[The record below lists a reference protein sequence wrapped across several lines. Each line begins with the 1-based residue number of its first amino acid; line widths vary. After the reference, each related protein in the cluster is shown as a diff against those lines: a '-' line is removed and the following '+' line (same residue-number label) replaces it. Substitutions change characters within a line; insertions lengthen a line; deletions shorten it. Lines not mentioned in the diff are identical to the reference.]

1 MNPLLLDPTRT
12 SLLRK
17 QAINDLTRRYALLQ
31 RAVYELLVVEDA
43 LGLNEG
49 VVNAGAN
56 CGTGAGGFKPGNKCA
71 KGGGHVRTVGI
82 DFDSEVYHGTT
93 RKSAAAFAKG
103 MDLHE
108 LERSRTL
115 SEFGDVIYTAE
126 GRAPHQALMFSSG
139 KSEQGARTLV
149 ALRLKEGSQ
158 VLDLSVHMTRRPM
171 VGADKSVLEI
181 KDRPTF
187 TDDMAT
193 WLTERRA
200 SRGMKPLDLDTLSSA
215 TDPTHP
221 NFDVKEYSSILASY
235 AKDRGF
241 AAMRLADETIIVDR
255 SAIVG
260 ARKID
265 KKELTKLQHTV
276 ESTRHLRKKNH
287 LYTDE
292 AGIEYPVVNVV
303 TTFTGNARWSFL
315 TTPQKLEQFK
325 EWLNTQV
332 RANILSGNDLD
343 GDQWIAK
350 YTKTSYKRAA
360 NKAYDEVK
368 APLLRDKLDRYQG
381 GKAQFLERLE
391 SETHK
396 QQIKLLASRT
406 YDELAD
412 SVGTMSNQIS
422 RTLIDGVIQ
431 KLPMEKIAANLDKR
445 IGVGLSN
452 AKRIVN
458 TEIPRAFNEAKL
470 YALEDLG
477 VGNVTIMVE
486 WQTASRPCPLCAPL
500 RGIVMTVSQA
510 HGMFPRHPNC
520 MCSPKAITS
529 VNKEGQLRTRSRI
542 AAAIERSLKQERPKR
557 SKRSIA
563 TQKKMSTWGGANKR
577 IGKIKR
583 KKKRLT
589 NA

>member
-1 MNPLLLDPTRT
+1 MNPLLLDPTHT

-43 LGLNEG
+43 FGFNET

-71 KGGGHVRTVGI
+71 KGGSGGVADLDVSAKLKKGSETKFLSSLTDHETRAWTEYKGDNPYAPGAAI
-82 DFDSEVYHGTT
+82 ALNGMLRDQSPLSPAQTEALSHLDSSF
-93 RKSAAAFAKG
+93 RK
-103 MDLHE
+103 
-108 LERSRTL
+108 
-115 SEFGDVIYTAE
+115 
-126 GRAPHQALMFSSG
+126 AP
-139 KSEQGARTLV
+139 
-149 ALRLKEGSQ
+149 RLKEETTLYRGTSERM
-158 VLDLSVHMTRRPM
+158 VESKGGWVDSKAFVSTSVRREEAENFA
-171 VGADKSVLEI
+171 GLTGNEAYLYEI
-181 KDRPTF
+181 KVPKGFTVMPTSHF
-187 TDDMAT
+187 HA
-193 WLTERRA
+193 
-200 SRGMKPLDLDTLSSA
+200 DT
-215 TDPTHP
+215 
-221 NFDVKEYSSILASY
+221 SIAEEGELVLP
-235 AKDRGF
+235 RN
-241 AAMRLADETIIVDR
+241 AAMRVTGQRGNTIQVEVMGGQ
-255 SAIVG
+255 AWML
-260 ARKID
+260 
-265 KKELTKLQHTV
+265 KEPK
-276 ESTRHLRKKNH
+276 
-287 LYTDE
+287 
-292 AGIEYPVVNVV
+292 P
-303 TTFTGNARWSFL
+303 TTNILTGNARWSFL

-343 GDQWIAK
+343 GDEWIAK
-350 YTKTSYKRAA
+350 YTKTSYKRGA

-368 APLLRDKLDRYQG
+368 APLLKDKLDRYQG

-431 KLPMEKIAANLDKR
+431 KLPMEKIAKNLDER
-445 IGVGLSN
+445 IGVGLSS
-452 AKRIVN
+452 AQRIAR
-458 TEIPRAFNEAKL
+458 TEIARSFNEGKL
-470 YALEDLG
+470 NALEELG
-477 VGNVTIMVE
+477 VGDVEIMVE
-486 WQTASRPCPLCAPL
+486 WQTARRPCPVCAPL
-500 RGIVMTVSQA
+500 NHVVMTVKQA
-510 HGMFPRHPNC
+510 HGLFPRHPNC
-520 MCSPKAITS
+520 YCTFKAVRTKP
-529 VNKEGQLRTRSRI
+529 NQGQVRTRSRI
-542 AAAIERSLKQERPKR
+542 AAAIGRSLKQERPKR

-589 NA
+589 KA